1 MTSQLNVDDIR
12 PKAGSGS
19 ISLAFY
25 AEAASQYTITANT
38 YVQNTVLTDNEI
50 DTHSAFASSK
60 FTVPTDYAG
69 LYMLYYVAYI
79 DFDGIGDDGKFA
91 RSAIYKNGVAI
102 ANHDITD
109 NSAADI
115 LSVSVAVSTMANLSA
130 GDEITF
136 YNRASDASGS
146 NPTVQG
152 NNISGGYTFCYGYRI
167 V

>member
-19 ISLAFY
+19 IYLAFY
-25 AEAASQYTITANT
+25 AELASSYTITANT
-38 YVQNTVLTDNEI
+38 YVQNTGLTQNEI

-79 DFDGIGDDGKFA
+79 DFDGIGDDGKTA

-146 NPTVQG
+146 NPTVQTFA
-152 NNISGGYTFCYGYRI
+152 GGYTFCYGYRI

>member
-1 MTSQLNVDDIR
+1 MTSQLNVYDIR

-25 AEAASQYTITANT
+25 AELASSYTITAST
-38 YVQNTVLTDNEI
+38 YVQNTGLTQNEI

-79 DFDGIGDDGKFA
+79 DFDGIGDDGKTA

-146 NPTVQG
+146 NPTVQTFA
-152 NNISGGYTFCYGYRI
+152 GGYTFCYGYRI

>member
-1 MTSQLNVDDIR
+1 MTSQLNVDNIR

-25 AEAASQYTITANT
+25 AELAAQYTITANT
-38 YVQNTVLTDNEI
+38 YVQNTGLTQNEL

-60 FTVPTDYAG
+60 FTVPTGYAG
-69 LYMLYYVAYI
+69 IYMLYYVAHI
-79 DFDGIGDDGKFA
+79 DFDGIGDDGKTS
-91 RSAIYKNGVAI
+91 RSAIYKNGTHI
-102 ANHDITD
+102 ANVDITD
-109 NSAADI
+109 NSEADQ
-115 LSVSVAVSTMANLSA
+115 LSTSVPVSTIANLSV

-146 NPTVQG
+146 NPTVQTFA
-152 NNISGGYTFCYGYRI
+152 GGYTFCYGYRI

>member
-1 MTSQLNVDDIR
+1 MTSQLNVDNIR

-25 AEAASQYTITANT
+25 AELASSYTITANT
-38 YVQNTVLTDNEI
+38 YVQNTGLTQNEI

-79 DFDGIGDDGKFA
+79 DFDGIVDDGKTA
-91 RSAIYKNGVAI
+91 RSAMYKNGVAI
-102 ANHDITD
+102 ANHYITD

-146 NPTVQG
+146 NPTVQTFA
-152 NNISGGYTFCYGYRI
+152 GGYTFCYGYRI

>member
-25 AEAASQYTITANT
+25 AELASSYTITAST
-38 YVQNTVLTDNEI
+38 YVQNTGLTQNEI

-79 DFDGIGDDGKFA
+79 DFDGIGDDGITA

-146 NPTVQG
+146 NPTVQTFA
-152 NNISGGYTFCYGYRI
+152 GGYTFCYGYRI

>member
-25 AEAASQYTITANT
+25 AELASSYTITAST
-38 YVQNTVLTDNEI
+38 YVQNTGLTQNEI

-60 FTVPTDYAG
+60 FTVPTDFAG
-69 LYMLYYVAYI
+69 LYMFYYVAYI
-79 DFDGIGDDGKFA
+79 DFDGIGDDGTTA

-146 NPTVQG
+146 NPTVQTFA
-152 NNISGGYTFCYGYRI
+152 GGYTFCYGYRI

>member
-25 AEAASQYTITANT
+25 AELASSYTITAST
-38 YVQNTVLTDNEI
+38 YVQNTGLTQNEI

-79 DFDGIGDDGKFA
+79 DFDGIGDDGKTA

-146 NPTVQG
+146 NPTVQTFA
-152 NNISGGYTFCYGYRI
+152 GGYTFCYGYRI

>member
-25 AEAASQYTITANT
+25 AELASSYTITANT
-38 YVQNTVLTDNEI
+38 YVQNTGLTQNEI

-79 DFDGIGDDGKFA
+79 DFDGIGDDGKTA

-136 YNRASDASGS
+136 YNRASDANGS
-146 NPTVQG
+146 YPTVQTFA
-152 NNISGGYTFCYGYRI
+152 GGYTFCYGYRI